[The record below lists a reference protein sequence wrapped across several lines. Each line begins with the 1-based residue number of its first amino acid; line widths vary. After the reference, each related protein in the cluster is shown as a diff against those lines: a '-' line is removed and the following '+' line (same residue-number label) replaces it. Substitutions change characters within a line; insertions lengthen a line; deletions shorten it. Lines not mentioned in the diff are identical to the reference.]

1 MLFYL
6 ILAATWLFAQL
17 VRRRM
22 KATYA
27 RYSAVP
33 NRAGLQG
40 AAVARHL
47 LDANGLQRVRLEVAP
62 GTLTDH
68 YDPRTHA
75 IRLSL
80 ENAHGASVAAMA
92 VSAHE
97 ASHALQDAADYAP
110 LELRPPCFRWSR
122 RDRASESRSRSWAR
136 PSTAGHNPPG
146 HARLCGIDPLPLH
159 HPSCGVRCQQSG
171 PGRAQEARH
180 HARRTGGDRG
190 EDDPQGS
197 RDDLRRRRRLGRR
210 LPAARRHRPP
220 SGVRSRSSGEGA
232 RGESDHA
239 TVVSVCALVSRRRNA
254 RNSRVI

>member
-40 AAVARHL
+40 AAVARHV
-47 LDANGLQRVRLEVAP
+47 LDANGLQKVRLEVAP

-80 ENAHGASVAAMA
+80 ENARDASVAAMA

-97 ASHALQDAADYAP
+97 AAHALQDAADYAP
-110 LELRPPCFRWSR
+110 LELRTAMFPVVLAGARFGIPVAILGSSLESQAMILLGMLGYAGSILFHFVTLPVEFDASN
-122 RDRASESRSRSWAR
+122 RALAELKRLGITRGEQEEAEAR
-136 PSTAGHNPPG
+136 TTLRAAAMTYVAGAASAG
-146 HARLCGIDPLPLH
+146 GYLLLVAIDLLRAF
-159 HPSCGVRCQQSG
+159 GL
-171 PGRAQEARH
+171 GRAAK
-180 HARRTGGDRG
+180 G
-190 EDDPQGS
+190 
-197 RDDLRRRRRLGRR
+197 
-210 LPAARRHRPP
+210 PA
-220 SGVRSRSSGEGA
+220 V
-232 RGESDHA
+232 
-239 TVVSVCALVSRRRNA
+239 
-254 RNSRVI
+254 

>member
-1 MLFYL
+1 MLIYL

-40 AAVARHL
+40 AAVARHV
-47 LDANGLQRVRLEVAP
+47 LDANGLQKVHLEVAP

-80 ENAHGASVAAMA
+80 ENAHDASVAAMA

-97 ASHALQDAADYAP
+97 AAHALQDAADYAP
-110 LELRPPCFRWSR
+110 LELRTAMFPVV
-122 RDRASESRSRSWAR
+122 
-136 PSTAGHNPPG
+136 TAG
-146 HARLCGIDPLPLH
+146 ARFGIPVAILGSSLESQAMILLGMLGYVGSILFHFVTLPVEFDASNRALAELKRLGITRGEQEEAEARTTLRAAAMTYVAGAA
-159 HPSCGVRCQQSG
+159 SAGGYLLLVAIDLLRAFG
-171 PGRAQEARH
+171 LGRAAK
-180 HARRTGGDRG
+180 
-190 EDDPQGS
+190 
-197 RDDLRRRRRLGRR
+197 GR
-210 LPAARRHRPP
+210 A
-220 SGVRSRSSGEGA
+220 V
-232 RGESDHA
+232 
-239 TVVSVCALVSRRRNA
+239 
-254 RNSRVI
+254 

>member
-17 VRRRM
+17 VRLRM

-40 AAVARHL
+40 AAVARHV
-47 LDANGLQRVRLEVAP
+47 LDANGLQEVRLEVAP

-80 ENAHGASVAAMA
+80 ENARGASVAAMA

-110 LELRPPCFRWSR
+110 LELRTAMFSVVQAGSR
-122 RDRASESRSRSWAR
+122 FGIPVAILGSFLESQAMILLGMLGYVGSILFHFVTLPVEFDASKRALAELK
-136 PSTAGHNPPG
+136 
-146 HARLCGIDPLPLH
+146 RLGI
-159 HPSCGVRCQQSG
+159 
-171 PGRAQEARH
+171 
-180 HARRTGGDRG
+180 TRG
-190 EDDPQGS
+190 EQ
-197 RDDLRRRRRLGRR
+197 
-210 LPAARRHRPP
+210 
-220 SGVRSRSSGEGA
+220 
-232 RGESDHA
+232 
-239 TVVSVCALVSRRRNA
+239 
-254 RNSRVI
+254 